1 MTLNN
6 LLSVPSNWSPIV
18 PDRRHSAPT
27 SNSTA
32 IVHADAESLS
42 SSALQTLLSNL
53 RNRGSSDDMVESHPS
68 QSESDLLKELRMRV
82 ESLTDVL
89 DPEDAQLALT
99 IISLLAH
106 FNRLAIIEFTA
117 SPLDRGVDICASQ
130 SQVEFTGSHDL
141 FDTLKRQL
149 SNLQIQRSSQP
160 ETSGG
165 SPVLVVE
172 KALLWSR
179 IDEEL
184 EQVVSMCKERTEF
197 LPLFTDHLPPQ
208 YDQADYLTDEKPP
221 EYQPAIHSSVDDND
235 SKGRS
240 MPSSSATALLNEK
253 TRLDLEA
260 VTMAIDR
267 LYMVAPQL
275 HSQRAELRSAK
286 RVQLEKVGRLRG
298 QTLSGALQRPRTA
311 SKQKEPEDKEFD
323 SLVDLLAKAHGR
335 KLLEQ
340 SVVLEG
346 GLDARLE
353 NLRLRDTKKVRIH
366 HVYQDLVY

>member
-1 MTLNN
+1 
-6 LLSVPSNWSPIV
+6 
-18 PDRRHSAPT
+18 
-27 SNSTA
+27 
-32 IVHADAESLS
+32 
-42 SSALQTLLSNL
+42 
-53 RNRGSSDDMVESHPS
+53 MVESH
-68 QSESDLLKELRMRV
+68 SESDLLKELRMRV

-106 FNRLAIIEFTA
+106 FNRLAAIEFTA
-117 SPLDRGVDICASQ
+117 SPLDRGVDVCASRD
-130 SQVEFTGSHDL
+130 QVELTGTGSHDL

-149 SNLQIQRSSQP
+149 SDLQIQRSSQP

-165 SPVLVVE
+165 PPVLVVE

-208 YDQADYLTDEKPP
+208 YDPADYLMDEKPP
-221 EYQPAIHSSVDDND
+221 EYQPASHSPVDDND
-235 SKGRS
+235 SKSRS
-240 MPSSSATALLNEK
+240 MPSSSTTALLNEK

-286 RVQLEKVGRLRG
+286 RVQLEKAGRLRG

-311 SKQKEPEDKEFD
+311 SKQKEPEDKELD

-353 NLRLRDTKKVRIH
+353 ISRLRDTKKVRIP